1 MNVKIRKK
9 LVKDF
14 MPFVVLKGFFI
25 CSYNYLRFSLLCNE
39 AMTGMST

>member
-14 MPFVVLKGFFI
+14 MFFVVLKEFFI
-25 CSYNYLRFSLLCNE
+25 CSYNYLCFNVLFNE
-39 AMTGMST
+39 AMTGMSN